1 MGGMPNLDDTPSAN
15 LRSAGPSVLVVDD
28 EENITYLVASALQLA
43 GMTVH
48 TRGTGAEALEAATG
62 HSYDA
67 VILDV
72 MLPDLDG
79 FEVLR
84 RLRARGM
91 SAPVLFLTAR
101 AQTVD
106 RVRGLTA
113 GGDDYIVKPFAL
125 EELVARV
132 QVALRRQGVL
142 SGSAGRLQVAD
153 LVLDEDAH
161 RVWRGG
167 AEVHLTATE
176 FTLLRCLMA
185 NAERVVTRAQILD
198 HVWQYDFAGESAII
212 ESFVSTLRKK
222 ADATGPKLIHTVRGV
237 GYSIREP

>member
-1 MGGMPNLDDTPSAN
+1 MPNPDDTPSPN

-84 RLRARGM
+84 RLRARGI

-101 AQTVD
+101 AQT
-106 RVRGLTA
+106 A
-113 GGDDYIVKPFAL
+113 AAAAANK
-125 EELVARV
+125 
-132 QVALRRQGVL
+132 
-142 SGSAGRLQVAD
+142 SGCWV
-153 LVLDEDAH
+153 VLDTVLARAVAAIAASGE
-161 RVWRGG
+161 
-167 AEVHLTATE
+167 AT
-176 FTLLRCLMA
+176 F
-185 NAERVVTRAQILD
+185 
-198 HVWQYDFAGESAII
+198 
-212 ESFVSTLRKK
+212 
-222 ADATGPKLIHTVRGV
+222 
-237 GYSIREP
+237 